1 MSQYW
6 AGYHGLALVLD
17 TNEFTLFLNNYR
29 KLHTDDTTRAL
40 DEQTND
46 GENPLLDCTIREY
59 PFQPCVGDKEF
70 YVVNVL
76 TEDNDGMC
84 FIPCHRPDGSTNEAV
99 LDENGKYVQS
109 VIVENLRSQDSFVFF
124 TDEDMTSGSYLD
136 GKTKRYDSFQD
147 VLTEFQNKMKDYLPE
162 DFNWDS
168 HIGDFSYACFA

>member
-1 MSQYW
+1 MGGGQPISSTGSPFRARRDSLY
-6 AGYHGLALVLD
+6 
-17 TNEFTLFLNNYR
+17 E
-29 KLHTDDTTRAL
+29 TDINMQIKKTS
-40 DEQTND
+40 
-46 GENPLLDCTIREY
+46 ENPLLDCTIREY

-76 TEDNDGMC
+76 TEDNDGMR
-84 FIPCHRPDGSTNEAV
+84 FVPCHRPDGSTNEAV

>member
-17 TNEFTLFLNNYR
+17 TNEFQIFLNNYR

-40 DEQTND
+40 DEQTDD

-76 TEDNDGMC
+76 TDDNDGM
-84 FIPCHRPDGSTNEAV
+84 R
-99 LDENGKYVQS
+99 S
-109 VIVENLRSQDSFVFF
+109 VIVENLRNQDSFVFF

-136 GKTKRYDSFQD
+136 GKTKQYHSFQD

-168 HIGDFSYACFA
+168 HIGDFSYACYA